1 MKKAVAGAAILSF
14 LLTSSA
20 FADYVI
26 KLKNGR
32 TVETASYWEEDGQ
45 VKFQWQG
52 GTASFPKKNI
62 ASILKVKEKISG
74 SEGKEKAGSDRAV
87 PGKKDPG
94 KAAPENAAVAEKAE
108 KKEETKEAL
117 RQEKESIPQ
126 AAGSQEI
133 TPKEIE
139 NYKKQKAY
147 YSEQYE
153 EAFQRYMEATSRK
166 DVEGKKKAWEE
177 FNRHGGKVISLEDEL
192 RKRNNGVVPPWWKE

>member
-1 MKKAVAGAAILSF
+1 MKKAVAGAVILTF
-14 LLTSSA
+14 LLSSSA

-32 TVETASYWEEDGQ
+32 TVETASYWEEEGQ

-52 GTASFPKKNI
+52 GVASFPKKNI
-62 ASILKVKEKISG
+62 ASIVKVKEKFSG
-74 SEGKEKAGSDRAV
+74 SEGKEKAAPV
-87 PGKKDPG
+87 P
-94 KAAPENAAVAEKAE
+94 AAPEKAAVAEKAE
-108 KKEETKEAL
+108 NKAETKEPP
-117 RQEKESIPQ
+117 RQEKEP
-126 AAGSQEI
+126 APETAGSQEI

-147 YSEQYE
+147 YAEQYE

-177 FNRHGGKVISLEDEL
+177 FNRHGGKVISLEAEL
-192 RKRNNGVVPPWWKE
+192 RKRNNGAVPQWWNE